1 MKVVIDTNILISAV
15 LKDRDPETIILA
27 IAQDPIFHWIASPP
41 IVNEYKAVLIRPKFG
56 LNEAQQREWFQ
67 LIDTYVKVIPVSST
81 LDFPR
86 DPKDAPF
93 LACAIATQA
102 DYLVTGDRDLLEN
115 PDLVKTQIVSV
126 AQFKAISQN
135 F

>member
-27 IAQDPIFHWIASPP
+27 VAQNPLFHWIASPP

-67 LIDTYVKVIPVSST
+67 LIDTYVKVM
-81 LDFPR
+81 
-86 DPKDAPF
+86 A
-93 LACAIATQA
+93 
-102 DYLVTGDRDLLEN
+102 LLN
-115 PDLVKTQIVSV
+115 IMCNKILSL
-126 AQFKAISQN
+126 KAS
-135 F
+135 